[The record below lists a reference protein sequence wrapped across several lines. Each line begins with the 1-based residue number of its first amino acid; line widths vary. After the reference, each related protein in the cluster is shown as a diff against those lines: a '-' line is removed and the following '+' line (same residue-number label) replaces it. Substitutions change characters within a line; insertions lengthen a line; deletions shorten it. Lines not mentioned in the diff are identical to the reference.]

1 MDHIKSAINFA
12 NARDNKIKCFKGWSA
27 LIKSFIRIKAEDR
40 IDKSFIT
47 NILMK
52 PFIPCFDSNT
62 RLNECR
68 PIIVMFEE
76 I

>member
-12 NARDNKIKCFKGWSA
+12 NAKDNKIKCFKGWSA
-27 LIKSFIRIKAEDR
+27 LIKSFIRLKAGDR
-40 IDKSFIT
+40 IDKSL
-47 NILMK
+47 LMK
-52 PFIPCFDSNT
+52 PFIPCFDYNK

-68 PIIVMFEE
+68 PTIVMFEE